1 MTTISW
7 ILSPSNVLL
16 FIPQP
21 REGILIDVMQ
31 TCGNIPLVERA
42 VVSTGDQL
50 EVVQGPG
57 HAGDLAL
64 VSLQCVEGGECYGV
78 VDLDGIL

>member
-1 MTTISW
+1 MDPLT
-7 ILSPSNVLL
+7 
-16 FIPQP
+16 
-21 REGILIDVMQ
+21 RGH
-31 TCGNIPLVERA
+31 IPLVQRS
-42 VVSTGDQL
+42 VVRTGDEL

-64 VSLQCVEGGECYGV
+64 VSLQCVEGGECDCV